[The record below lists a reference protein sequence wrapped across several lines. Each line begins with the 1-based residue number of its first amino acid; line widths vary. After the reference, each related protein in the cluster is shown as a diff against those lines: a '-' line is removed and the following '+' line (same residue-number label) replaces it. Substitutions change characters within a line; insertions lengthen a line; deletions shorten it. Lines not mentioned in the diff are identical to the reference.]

1 MSGYI
6 GTQPVPQA
14 TQTRDSFTATSGQTS
29 FATGGYTPNFL
40 DVYLNGVKLA
50 SGASADYTATNGSD
64 VVLASGASTGDILEV
79 VAYTAFDTANV
90 TGATD
95 FTVTGAFTSQGIDDN
110 ANATALTID
119 SSENVLVAN
128 TTPVIFTSSSIT
140 GHNIAAS
147 GSVQHNTDG
156 ETTMYLN
163 RLTSDGTILDFR
175 KDGTAVGSIG
185 TQGSRLSIGSGDVN
199 LNFNA
204 SANSMYPISDP
215 AAGTLS
221 DGVIDVGAATGR
233 FKDLYLSGGVY
244 LGGTGSANKLTDYE
258 QGTWTPVDSNGN
270 AYNQAVTAT
279 YVKIGKLVYIYCD
292 ITDNSNTS
300 GTQIA
305 GLPFTTGTSSNAGT
319 ISQGYYTGTG
329 TITGHMYGSSIYMI
343 NGESTSKVLAGRLML
358 TGHYHTDA

>member
-1 MSGYI
+1 MSKQTDLINVTDAITVDGSNNVGIGTSSPSAVFDVRRGDADGKIAEFHQSSGYGFELSSSTSVATI
-6 GTQPVPQA
+6 TSGYNQAFVFETGT
-14 TQTRDSFTATSGQTS
+14 TATERMRIDTSG
-29 FATGGYTPNFL
+29 NL
-40 DVYLNGVKLA
+40 
-50 SGASADYTATNGSD
+50 
-64 VVLASGASTGDILEV
+64 
-79 VAYTAFDTANV
+79 
-90 TGATD
+90 
-95 FTVTGAFTSQGIDDN
+95 
-110 ANATALTID
+110 
-119 SSENVLVAN
+119 LVAN

-244 LGGTGSANKLTDYE
+244 LGGTGSANKLDDVET
-258 QGTWTPVDSNGN
+258 GTWTPTITSSSGTITTLSGQSGVYTKVGK
-270 AYNQAVTAT
+270 AVTLQFQFVIDTLGSAGGT
-279 YVKIGKLVYIYCD
+279 LLV
-292 ITDNSNTS
+292 TN
-300 GTQIA
+300 
-305 GLPFTTGTSSNAGT
+305 LPFARETSVLTYYGGFWRARSGTSSIAEINPSNTA
-319 ISQGYYTGTG
+319 YL
-329 TITGHMYGSSIYMI
+329 YGASPIV
-343 NGESTSKVLAGRLML
+343 STYFGSLFYKTA
-358 TGHYHTDA
+358 